1 MGVCV
6 ANGLLT
12 AQLMG
17 EVPRT
22 HMGKA
27 AALNRIAQLAATTMT
42 PLITGYYIDGSETLL
57 LCYTSAAISLLGI
70 PLVYYKG
77 TFMRQHFGNLPIR
90 THEE

>member
-17 EVPRT
+17 DVPRI

-27 AALNRIAQLAATTMT
+27 AALNRLAQLAATTMT
-42 PLITGYYIDGSETLL
+42 PLIAGHYIDGTETTI
-57 LCYTSAAISLLGI
+57 LCYTSAGITLLGI
-70 PLVYYKG
+70 PIIYFKG
-77 TFMRQHFGNLPIR
+77 RFMRHHFANLPIR